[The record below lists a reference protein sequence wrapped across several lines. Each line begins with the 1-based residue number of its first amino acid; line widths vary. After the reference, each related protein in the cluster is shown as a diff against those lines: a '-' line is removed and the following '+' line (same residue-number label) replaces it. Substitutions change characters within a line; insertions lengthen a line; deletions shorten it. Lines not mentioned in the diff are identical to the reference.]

1 MQRIHFTGTDLARVR
16 LRSSLGPLL
25 EGVFATRMLV
35 RPTRGDVYAR
45 WRIAVRN
52 SLRGT
57 SRTAL
62 PLPAA
67 PGTEVPLL
75 RLLEATDRERG
86 VPAQRREAE
95 RLAHDVWRAGVFPYA
110 ERMVE
115 RLEAVCHA
123 HCREAAA
130 GGVEG
135 LLSTLHPGISWR
147 GPVLEVE
154 GGPDRDIRLNGRGL
168 VLKPSV
174 FLPGEAGRVLTQER
188 ESGQTVL
195 VFAADPE
202 LTEGWNETPAA
213 AGADDGDDD
222 GEVRALSA
230 LVGQTR
236 AAALRVL
243 TDTSTNSELAARL
256 GVSPGVASRHAAVL
270 RETGLITT
278 RRVGSSALH
287 TVTPLGRALLGG
299 QPLNVLPFTAAR
311 DARGGAGAGSGGP
324 RASRPGGVRGN
335 GGVAA
340 GRRGVAPQA
349 FRTA

>member
-25 EGVFATRMLV
+25 EGVFATRLLV
-35 RPTRGDVYAR
+35 RPARGDVYAR

-52 SLRGT
+52 SIRGS
-57 SRTAL
+57 SRAAL
-62 PLPAA
+62 PLPHS
-67 PGTEVPLL
+67 PGAETPLL
-75 RLLEATDRERG
+75 RLLETVDRG
-86 VPAQRREAE
+86 VPAQRTEAE
-95 RLAHDVWRAGVFPYA
+95 RLALDVWRAGVFPYA
-110 ERMVE
+110 ERMLE

-135 LLSTLHPGISWR
+135 LLSTLHPRISWR

-154 GGPDRDIRLNGRGL
+154 GGPDRDIRLDGRGL

-174 FLPGEAGRVLTQER
+174 FLPGEAGRVLAPER

-202 LTEGWNETPAA
+202 LTEGWHETPAA
-213 AGADDGDDD
+213 TGAEDGDDD
-222 GEVRALSA
+222 GEARALSA

-287 TVTPLGRALLGG
+287 TVTPLGMALLGG

-324 RASRPGGVRGN
+324 RASRPGGGRGS
-335 GGVAA
+335 GGVGA
-340 GRRGVAPQA
+340 GRGVVAPRA

>member
-16 LRSSLGPLL
+16 LRSSLGSLL
-25 EGVFATRMLV
+25 EGVFATRLLV
-35 RPTRGDVYAR
+35 RPAHGDVYAR

-52 SLRGT
+52 SIRGS
-57 SRTAL
+57 SRAAL
-62 PLPAA
+62 PVAPA
-67 PGTEVPLL
+67 PGFETPLL
-75 RLLEATDRERG
+75 RLLEAAGRDRG
-86 VPAQRREAE
+86 VPAQRTEAD
-95 RLAHDVWRAGVFPYA
+95 RLALDVWRAGVLPYA
-110 ERMVE
+110 ERMLE

-135 LLSTLHPGISWR
+135 LLSTLHPRISWR
-147 GPVLEVE
+147 GPVLEVA
-154 GGPDRDIRLNGRGL
+154 GGPDRDVHLDGRGL

-174 FLPGEAGRVLTQER
+174 FLPGEAGRVLVRER

-202 LTEGWNETPAA
+202 LTGGWNEVVPAA
-213 AGADDGDDD
+213 GTDDGDED

-287 TVTPLGRALLGG
+287 TVTPLGMALLGG
-299 QPLNVLPFTAAR
+299 QPLNVLSFTAAR

-324 RASRPGGVRGN
+324 RASRSGGGRG
-335 GGVAA
+335 GAGVGA
-340 GRRGVAPQA
+340 GRGMAVPRA